1 MDSKLKY
8 AAAALGAA
16 TALALAGPA
25 LARSGTSP
33 SAPATTPAPTERVRV
48 PADAGAG
55 TRRAGSEQP
64 PADLERQLAAARERL
79 EQAAREVATLS
90 QQMAGEDVLRFRAG
104 VGSRRAMLG
113 VQLGEPTREGVRIAG
128 VSPGGPAATAGL
140 KSGDV
145 IVAIDG
151 QKTRD
156 ARQVAERIGA
166 VAPGGKATV
175 DVAREGRTRSFV
187 VVTREAE
194 PRIVM
199 LQGADDLALPI
210 PDLEAPLRM
219 AFERFRPWGDLEL
232 ATLTRDLGRYF
243 GAERGVLV
251 VKAPADG
258 RLPLRDGDVIT
269 AIDGREPQS
278 GAHALRI
285 LRSYQP
291 GERLSLS
298 ILRDRRT
305 QKLEVTMPATPGTPG
320 LPGTPGTPGAPGAP
334 PAPPAPGPA

>member
-1 MDSKLKY
+1 MKTMLTH
-8 AAAALGAA
+8 AAGVLVA
-16 TALALAGPA
+16 TTMLALAGPA
-25 LARSGTSP
+25 PAQAASGTP
-33 SAPATTPAPTERVRV
+33 PAKP
-48 PADAGAG
+48 
-55 TRRAGSEQP
+55 RAAAEPP

-79 EQAAREVATLS
+79 EQAAREVATLT

-113 VQLGEPTREGVRIAG
+113 VQLGDPTPDGVRIAG

-156 ARQVAERIGA
+156 ARQVAERIRT
-166 VAPGGKATV
+166 VEPGRQATV
-175 DVAREGRTRSFV
+175 DVQREGRTRSFV

-194 PRIVM
+194 PRVVM
-199 LQGADDLALPI
+199 LHDADGLELPI
-210 PDLEAPLRM
+210 PDLEGPLRM
-219 AFERFRPWGDLEL
+219 AFERFRPWGELEL
-232 ATLTRDLGRYF
+232 ATLTKDLGRYF

-251 VKAPADG
+251 VRAPADG

-291 GERLSLS
+291 GETLSLS
-298 ILRDRRT
+298 ILRDRRPQT
-305 QKLEVTMPATPGTPG
+305 LAVTMPAAAAMPGMPR
-320 LPGTPGTPGAPGAP
+320 APGSPPAP
-334 PAPPAPGPA
+334 PAPPAPPMAPAPGPA